1 MKFDLDDAYKQWL
14 ANNALP
20 AEAASQGHPNPPLFL
35 PTPDMLTAE
44 WVLNRLGFPG
54 SYPYTRGVQPTMYRG
69 RRWTMRQYAGFGTPE
84 KTNERYRYLL
94 AQGTSG
100 LSVAFDL
107 PTQMGRDSDH
117 PLAVGEVGRVGVAIN
132 SIEDMERLFK
142 DIPLDLVSTSMT
154 INSTAH
160 ILLAF
165 YLEVASLRAIDWKS
179 LRGTVQNDVL
189 KEYIARGTYIYP
201 PTGAL
206 RITTDIMEFCAKN
219 VPEWNTISVSGYHV
233 REAGCTAVEE
243 LAISIANGITYLTA
257 ACARGLDVD
266 KIAPRVAFF
275 FNAHNNFLEE
285 VAKFR
290 AARRIWARVV
300 RERFGA
306 KNERSW
312 MLRFHTQT
320 AGSTLTAQQP
330 LNNVVRT
337 TLQALS
343 AVMGG
348 TQSLH
353 TNSYDEA
360 LSLPTEESATVA
372 LRTQQIIAEESGV
385 SEVIDPFGG
394 SYAVESLTD
403 SIQAAAEEKIA
414 EIEFHG
420 GMLRAIELGL
430 PQRWIGDAAYSY
442 QKALESNQCKV
453 VGVNCYADFGSS
465 EVGTSQ
471 VGTSQ
476 GGQLHQ
482 GSSHDAQ
489 FERSQIESLNSLKSR
504 RSTVDCQS
512 SLEALRTSVI
522 NGQNIMPHVCEAA
535 KRLATLGEISDVLR
549 DIYGEFRPS

>member
-1 MKFDLDDAYKQWL
+1 
-14 ANNALP
+14 
-20 AEAASQGHPNPPLFL
+20 
-35 PTPDMLTAE
+35 
-44 WVLNRLGFPG
+44 
-54 SYPYTRGVQPTMYRG
+54 
-69 RRWTMRQYAGFGTPE
+69 
-84 KTNERYRYLL
+84 
-94 AQGTSG
+94 
-100 LSVAFDL
+100 
-107 PTQMGRDSDH
+107 
-117 PLAVGEVGRVGVAIN
+117 
-132 SIEDMERLFK
+132 
-142 DIPLDLVSTSMT
+142 MT

-420 GMLRAIELGL
+420 GMLKAIELGL
-430 PQRWIGDAAYSY
+430 PQRWIGDAAYNY

-453 VGVNCYADFGSS
+453 VGVNCYSDSGPSGVGS
-465 EVGTSQ
+465 
-471 VGTSQ
+471 SQ